1 MISWAY
7 RYGSVIKYIYDQLG
21 FSSSKPI
28 SVCYGFSFAP
38 TVRRL
43 AVHQK
48 VPIQPRWRSPPTL
61 HTGNRSRS
69 KLFTIVTIFKHS
81 HRAALCP
88 SSPHVPLGGQDKG
101 RGSQLKEPLVNT
113 SLRPQKN
120 PLCQIDDTVGVM
132 WIMSDLIVAAAQ
144 SVLVPRA
151 TLSLTVFL
159 QRPPPR
165 RAGRSRVANGPSG
178 NEKKYSPLCEGGTT
192 GLPLTPEDW
201 VPMQNYSKGCDRQ
214 LGLNITASHS
224 RCRCRCSLLLLHL
237 VNNSFSTLPFSVS
250 FRSESELL
258 FSCS

>member
-178 NEKKYSPLCEGGTT
+178 NKNSAKKNTRRYVKVEPLA
-192 GLPLTPEDW
+192 
-201 VPMQNYSKGCDRQ
+201 YR
-214 LGLNITASHS
+214 
-224 RCRCRCSLLLLHL
+224 
-237 VNNSFSTLPFSVS
+237 
-250 FRSESELL
+250 
-258 FSCS
+258 